1 LHGFRAESGG
11 GATVSGFAAVA
22 VADIVD
28 DQKTTA

>member
-1 LHGFRAESGG
+1 MAFGRSRA
-11 GATVSGFAAVA
+11 AAQRFSGFAAAA